1 MSQECLWGNLLHQ
14 GEGWVS
20 IDHTAMV
27 TTPLGSEG
35 CWGRE
40 RGKLEEAGSPGFAS
54 SQPSTLS
61 SVLVPLCLIVLT
73 LSLLCQLF
81 CAHLGY

>member
-14 GEGWVS
+14 GGGWVS
-20 IDHTAMV
+20 TDHTATV
-27 TTPLGSEG
+27 IIPRDLKGA
-35 CWGRE
+35 RAE
-40 RGKLEEAGSPGFAS
+40 RGKLEEAGGPGFAS
-54 SQPSTLS
+54 SRPSTLS

-73 LSLLCQLF
+73 FSLLCQLF